1 MALSAPWARYQLH
14 SPLLG
19 WVPEP
24 TVFFFAYSMLEDVI
38 PYFSLQL
45 PSMTLMRT
53 LFFLNSLPFQ
63 YSFGFITQRDG
74 VIVCPSS

>member
-1 MALSAPWARYQLH
+1 M
-14 SPLLG
+14 
-19 WVPEP
+19 
-24 TVFFFAYSMLEDVI
+24 FFFAYSMLEDVI

-45 PSMTLMRT
+45 PSMALMRT